1 MKKVSKYQKI
11 ILELCCLNCYYEK
24 LHDNHKLI
32 QISDSDSLQKEN
44 ISLESITSDSKEI
57 SEKINEL
64 KNKLEKEINHIKELY
79 EKTVQ
84 EITKSFKTQHEILI
98 REEKKLKE

>member
-1 MKKVSKYQKI
+1 M
-11 ILELCCLNCYYEK
+11 
-24 LHDNHKLI
+24 
-32 QISDSDSLQKEN
+32 QKEN
-44 ISLESITSDSKEI
+44 ISLESITRDSKEI

-79 EKTVQ
+79 EKIEQ

-98 REEKKLKE
+98 REEKN